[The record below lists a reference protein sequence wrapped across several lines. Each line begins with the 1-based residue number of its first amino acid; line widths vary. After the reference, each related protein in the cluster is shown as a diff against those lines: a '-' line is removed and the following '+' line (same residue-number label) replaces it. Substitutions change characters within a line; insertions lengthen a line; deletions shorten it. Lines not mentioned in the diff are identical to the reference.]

1 MRNGDADEDVEL
13 DDVLF
18 LSPPFEESISW
29 VFRRNFGISKGSS
42 ETILRSFNFFHLLKH
57 YYI

>member
-42 ETILRSFNFFHLLKH
+42 EKILRSFNFFHLLKH
-57 YYI
+57 Y